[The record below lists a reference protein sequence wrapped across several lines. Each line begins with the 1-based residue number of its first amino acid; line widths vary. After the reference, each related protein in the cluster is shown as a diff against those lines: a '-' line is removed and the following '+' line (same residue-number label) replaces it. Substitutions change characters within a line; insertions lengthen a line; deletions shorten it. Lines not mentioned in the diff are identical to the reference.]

1 MESTVNPCSYFSH
14 LILLIEIL
22 IGLSESID
30 PISHR
35 KDRSLYMNH
44 SALIWYT
51 EHRLEFLRNR
61 MKELK
66 AKLDIGEISSEDF
79 PYELLLEFMEIKGR
93 IKELENIIEHS
104 KLW

>member
-1 MESTVNPCSYFSH
+1 MIKNGAFWS
-14 LILLIEIL
+14 LL
-22 IGLSESID
+22 GCSESID
-30 PISHR
+30 LISDR
-35 KDRSLYMNH
+35 KDRSLYMKH
-44 SALIWYT
+44 SALAWYT